1 MNCYKIKYSK
11 QAIKFMKKNKLYG
24 VRFYKAFSEIAEDIS
39 IVNTYD
45 IKKLY
50 DKTYNDVFRLRIGK
64 YRAIFRIINNEIL
77 IYVFIIDSRGD
88 VYKD

>member
-1 MNCYKIKYSK
+1 
-11 QAIKFMKKNKLYG
+11 MKKNKLYG